1 MLSLPVGGDL
11 LLVCERRGSQGG
23 LRFWRWRVGSRSSGW
38 WHLIFRWDELKSL
51 MHHHLKSWNPNP
63 GFLPDR
69 HCTIHEKLQPGLG
82 FSRRNLLMN
91 GRKLVSRFDSG
102 LLFGLRVLIGKTLSY
117 YYCAVVFPTMQN
129 RKATLRGYNQPHPSV
144 FEQPQKWQG
153 SEHLKNRIQALWPS
167 FCLSNWHTEGAQY
180 LLAGCLEKWFAQSS
194 FC

>member
-1 MLSLPVGGDL
+1 MVSQSLLDVHGLDAFSFVPPNGYWLRQKFNYHSHKFQKQSSKSVDSDSKSRVSSWSAL
-11 LLVCERRGSQGG
+11 HHPREASAWFRVFPAELADER
-23 LRFWRWRVGSRSSGW
+23 
-38 WHLIFRWDELKSL
+38 EE
-51 MHHHLKSWNPNP
+51 
-63 GFLPDR
+63 
-69 HCTIHEKLQPGLG
+69 T
-82 FSRRNLLMN
+82 
-91 GRKLVSRFDSG
+91 LVSRLDSG
-102 LLFGLRVLIGKTLSY
+102 LLSGLCILIGKTLSH